1 MYRTKG
7 LLIKTYHNRTI
18 VITAYY
24 QYPQMWNPRP
34 NLENIIG
41 IGDKGIVSIMYLSYN
56 TILFFFYVYI
66 YIMEEL
72 L

>member
-1 MYRTKG
+1 
-7 LLIKTYHNRTI
+7 
-18 VITAYY
+18 
-24 QYPQMWNPRP
+24 MWNPRP

-41 IGDKGIVSIMYLSYN
+41 IGDKGIVSVMYLSYN
-56 TILFFFYVYI
+56 TILIFFYVYI